1 MSTIVDTPFRHVGW
15 HVPCRRVDYGSGAR
29 LSRLAGCRVLAV
41 APCARLPLERARLPQ
56 GGFFSRPN
64 TYPAGTVCS
73 PLKSPLIAPNTFSP
87 HFPQYKSTLPR
98 KARQT
103 TENKRVIEYPVSL
116 GVSLWLDL
124 LRKNAKSG
132 QNPEKFPE
140 FHMAILRNPGPNCVG
155 IGLAAG
161 SAAVGTTK
169 R

>member
-1 MSTIVDTPFRHVGW
+1 MSNGTSFVARCDYASV
-15 HVPCRRVDYGSGAR
+15 CRPSGT
-29 LSRLAGCRVLAV
+29 AGCCVLAV
-41 APCARLPLERARLPQ
+41 APRTRLPLERARMPQ

-87 HFPQYKSTLPR
+87 HFPQSKSTLPR

-103 TENKRVIEYPVSL
+103 TENKRVNEYPVSL
-116 GVSLWLDL
+116 GISLWPDL

-132 QNPEKFPE
+132 QNPEKFPD
-140 FHMAILRNPGPNCVG
+140 FRMAILRNPGPNCAG
-155 IGLAAG
+155 TAYAAG
-161 SAAVGTTK
+161 SAAVGTTT